1 MVAPSLKFS
10 QKSRVWAC
18 SQATKIVFNTCKDDI
33 ELFHIKNSNLL
44 QKNVKNSNL
53 LQKVR
58 ILYMTDI
65 LKGSHYPQSLCND
78 SFVGFLT
85 PRVFTYANAPSKMAK
100 QPMSLPTTSF
110 AGEI

>member
-1 MVAPSLKFS
+1 MTFQKKQFSSRDGSSTAKIFPEIARESLL
-10 QKSRVWAC
+10 
-18 SQATKIVFNTCKDDI
+18 TGY
-33 ELFHIKNSNLL
+33 KNCIQHL
-44 QKNVKNSNL
+44 QRWHWTLK
-53 LQKVR
+53 KVR

>member
-1 MVAPSLKFS
+1 MVAPPLKFS
-10 QKSRVWAC
+10 QKSRVRAC

-44 QKNVKNSNL
+44 K
-53 LQKVR
+53 KVR

-85 PRVFTYANAPSKMAK
+85 PRVFTYANAPSKIAK

>member
-1 MVAPSLKFS
+1 MVAPPPKFS

-44 QKNVKNSNL
+44 QK
-53 LQKVR
+53 VR

-78 SFVGFLT
+78 SYVGFLT

>member
-1 MVAPSLKFS
+1 MVAPPLEFS

-44 QKNVKNSNL
+44 K
-53 LQKVR
+53 KVR
-58 ILYMTDI
+58 ILYMTDF

>member
-1 MVAPSLKFS
+1 MVAPPLKFS
-10 QKSRVWAC
+10 QKSRVRAC

-44 QKNVKNSNL
+44 K
-53 LQKVR
+53 KVR
-58 ILYMTDI
+58 ILYMKDI

>member
-1 MVAPSLKFS
+1 MVAPPLKFS

-33 ELFHIKNSNLL
+33 ELFHI
-44 QKNVKNSNL
+44 KNSNL

>member
-1 MVAPSLKFS
+1 MVAPPLKFS
-10 QKSRVWAC
+10 QKSRVRAC

-44 QKNVKNSNL
+44 QKL
-53 LQKVR
+53 R

>member
-1 MVAPSLKFS
+1 
-10 QKSRVWAC
+10 
-18 SQATKIVFNTCKDDI
+18 
-33 ELFHIKNSNLL
+33 
-44 QKNVKNSNL
+44 
-53 LQKVR
+53 
-58 ILYMTDI
+58 MTDI

-85 PRVFTYANAPSKMAK
+85 PRVFTYANARSKMAK

>member
-1 MVAPSLKFS
+1 MVAPPLKFS

-18 SQATKIVFNTCKDDI
+18 LQATKIVFNTCKDDI

-44 QKNVKNSNL
+44 K
-53 LQKVR
+53 KVR

-65 LKGSHYPQSLCND
+65 SKGFHYPQSLCND

>member
-1 MVAPSLKFS
+1 MVAPPLKFS
-10 QKSRVWAC
+10 QKSRVRAC

-33 ELFHIKNSNLL
+33 ELFHIKNSNIL
-44 QKNVKNSNL
+44 K
-53 LQKVR
+53 KVR

>member
-1 MVAPSLKFS
+1 MVAPPSKFS

-44 QKNVKNSNL
+44 QK
-53 LQKVR
+53 VR

-78 SFVGFLT
+78 SYVGFLT

>member
-1 MVAPSLKFS
+1 MSLL
-10 QKSRVWAC
+10 
-18 SQATKIVFNTCKDDI
+18 TGYKIVFNTGKDDI
-33 ELFHIKNSNLL
+33 EL
-44 QKNVKNSNL
+44 
-53 LQKVR
+53 VR
-58 ILYMTDI
+58 LEFFSYKTDI

-78 SFVGFLT
+78 DFVGFLT

>member
-1 MVAPSLKFS
+1 MVAPPLKFS
-10 QKSRVWAC
+10 QKSRVRAC

-33 ELFHIKNSNLL
+33 ELLK
-44 QKNVKNSNL
+44 
-53 LQKVR
+53 KVR

>member
-1 MVAPSLKFS
+1 MVAPPLKFS
-10 QKSRVWAC
+10 QKSRVRAC

-33 ELFHIKNSNLL
+33 ELFHIKNSNIL
-44 QKNVKNSNL
+44 K
-53 LQKVR
+53 KVR

-100 QPMSLPTTSF
+100 QPMSSPTTSF

>member
-1 MVAPSLKFS
+1 MVAPPLKFS

-44 QKNVKNSNL
+44 K
-53 LQKVR
+53 KVR

>member
-1 MVAPSLKFS
+1 MVAPPLKFS
-10 QKSRVWAC
+10 QKSRVRAC

-44 QKNVKNSNL
+44 K
-53 LQKVR
+53 KVR

>member
-1 MVAPSLKFS
+1 MVAPPLKFS
-10 QKSRVWAC
+10 QKSRVRAC

-33 ELFHIKNSNLL
+33 ELFHI
-44 QKNVKNSNL
+44 KNSNL

-78 SFVGFLT
+78 SYVGFLT